1 MKIILLLSRT
11 SYRKNNL
18 NNFSNLLV
26 LNKYMVITFYGPL
39 YFLGLLLK
47 KTKLFKVISID
58 ADPILEKNEGIN
70 FWLTGPIHKISK
82 SAQHLKNNFVNMK
95 SVFHNHDRIL
105 QIYPIIKKNNISNS
119 KSKIIYLSNCKLRKP
134 EISLPIIKQFKKKF
148 NDNLLE
154 FDNKDFW
161 KLPQL
166 QNYNDDD
173 KYRIY
178 RDLKLNQR
186 VDLIKYIKKN
196 IPDKI
201 LVYGN
206 DWAEHFENY
215 NKPITKKSEIK
226 KLYNGNICLDFGS
239 SSGSLTLYPRSI
251 EIIECGGFL
260 LQLKQKDSKLIFDD
274 YENKFTFS
282 TMEELKRKLEYLLGN
297 KNLLNDGLKILKD
310 KFSNSKQLIENQL
323 DKIFNY

>member
-105 QIYPIIKKNNISNS
+105 QIYPIIKK
-119 KSKIIYLSNCKLRKP
+119 K
-134 EISLPIIKQFKKKF
+134 
-148 NDNLLE
+148 
-154 FDNKDFW
+154 
-161 KLPQL
+161 
-166 QNYNDDD
+166 
-173 KYRIY
+173 
-178 RDLKLNQR
+178 
-186 VDLIKYIKKN
+186 
-196 IPDKI
+196 
-201 LVYGN
+201 
-206 DWAEHFENY
+206 
-215 NKPITKKSEIK
+215 
-226 KLYNGNICLDFGS
+226 
-239 SSGSLTLYPRSI
+239 
-251 EIIECGGFL
+251 
-260 LQLKQKDSKLIFDD
+260 
-274 YENKFTFS
+274 
-282 TMEELKRKLEYLLGN
+282 
-297 KNLLNDGLKILKD
+297 
-310 KFSNSKQLIENQL
+310 
-323 DKIFNY
+323 